1 MAYAINFTNNPAYS
15 DKIKIIKYE
24 DLASSPRDF
33 SFHLS
38 IDWVYTPFSG
48 TFSKLLCLLHFS
60 PEIGLNFSVFN
71 IIELY
76 SMSISPKVFDFA
88 LLDNQSP
95 FEWRNEY
102 ASIYS
107 EISKDFFRY
116 QLINLRGREID
127 PCKTFIG
134 AILSFSLHRGKYQ

>member
-1 MAYAINFTNNPAYS
+1 LKFQNN
-15 DKIKIIKYE
+15 
-24 DLASSPRDF
+24 R
-33 SFHLS
+33 
-38 IDWVYTPFSG
+38 
-48 TFSKLLCLLHFS
+48 
-60 PEIGLNFSVFN
+60 LN
-71 IIELY
+71 
-76 SMSISPKVFDFA
+76 ISPKVFDFA

-127 PCKTFIG
+127 PSVLEKNFIPKG
-134 AILSFSLHRGKYQ
+134 LYNAADQGEIKDLVGYSDINPYEKPSDANFIVNTDSKISLSVSKESLLKFIKSITN